1 MLKGLYYP
9 SVLIGVDYMLEI
21 LNGLFTIGW
30 SIITIIF
37 NLIIALTIGV
47 TMQVKGRNGFFW
59 GILGFFFP
67 ILILFVYFIPRKVPK
82 LDRAIR
88 NHPDFVGHNPAIASI
103 MALSAIIAKADG
115 RIKKQE
121 IQLIRRFVQQQF
133 GLNTTAINEYE
144 GIFNYGKNNPDSY
157 QYFTEYLRGYGR
169 YNTKLAVSYLF
180 VGIAMQDGEISR
192 QEELLLNRIIGGIGL
207 NTYVYQSIKAHYMGM
222 NGYSGSSY
230 QRSSFQSGM
239 SQQSQI
245 KKYSDVLGVDEK
257 ADMPTIKK
265 AYRKLAKE
273 NHPDTL
279 AQAGMPEDYIE
290 FANKRIAEINE
301 AYDYLKDVKAA

>member
-1 MLKGLYYP
+1 
-9 SVLIGVDYMLEI
+9 MLEI
-21 LNGLFTIGW
+21 INGLFSVGW
-30 SIITIIF
+30 SIITILF
-37 NLIIALTIGV
+37 NLMVALIIGV

-67 ILILFVYFIPRKVPK
+67 VLILFVYFIPRKIPK
-82 LDRAIR
+82 LDRSIR

-115 RIKKQE
+115 RIKKEE

-133 GLNTTAINEYE
+133 GLNNTAINEYE
-144 GIFNYGKNNPDSY
+144 GIFNYGKNNPESY
-157 QYFTEYLRGYGR
+157 QYFTDYLRGYGR

-180 VGIAMQDGEISR
+180 VGIAMQDGVISR
-192 QEELLLNRIIGGIGL
+192 QEEMLLNRIINGIGL
-207 NTYVYQSIKAHYMGM
+207 NPYVYQSIKAHYMG
-222 NGYSGSSY
+222 NRGFSGGY
-230 QRSSFQSGM
+230 QRAGGGFNQTGM
-239 SQQSQI
+239 NQTSQI
-245 KKYSDVLGVDEK
+245 KKYSDVLGVSED
-257 ADMPTIKK
+257 ADMNTIKK

-279 AQAGMPEDYIE
+279 AQAGMPDDYIE
-290 FANKRIAEINE
+290 FANKRIIEINE